1 MEEHESIQLRS
12 EEVQEILGTPP
23 IWLVRW
29 GSTVLFGTILLLF
42 LVSWLVK
49 YPDIIPAKIAIFTTK
64 PPMQVVARS
73 DGNLQKLLVTE
84 NQTVKMN
91 DVVGVMQ
98 NSANSEHV
106 MKIEKAIQALQQQE
120 NLLGFTPDKTLVMG
134 ELQSDYST
142 FLQAFEDY
150 RFTIKTDFGTQNI
163 EQLLAQI
170 KNIQRDIEVTKG
182 KRGTAIEKKKI
193 AENELVKQKKL
204 YSDGLN
210 TGQDIENAR
219 SVILEIEERS
229 KELESVLI
237 QKDIEI
243 GSIRNRILQIQQG
256 TSEGNNTKLVKLK
269 ETINNLRSAI
279 DRWKQTFLL
288 LAPLDGR
295 VSFYSKIE
303 NEGQFIK
310 AGEVVMAILPEQT
323 TTKNKIVGRMEMPII
338 GSGKVKI
345 GQKVV
350 IKLAGYPYQE
360 FGTLNGKVQQKSQL
374 PVNNAYII
382 EVALPDT
389 LVTSYKKT
397 IAFEQQ
403 LQGEAEII
411 TEDRRF
417 IERIFDKILSLFR
430 KY

>member
-29 GSTVLFGTILLLF
+29 GSTVLFGTILMLF

-338 GSGKVKI
+338 GSGKVKL

>member
-29 GSTVLFGTILLLF
+29 GSTVLFGAILLLF

-64 PPMQVVARS
+64 PPMQVIARS

-84 NQTVKMN
+84 NQTVQQG

-106 MKIEKAIQALQQQE
+106 MKIDKAIQALQQQE
-120 NLLGFTPDKTLVMG
+120 NLLGFTPDKSLLMG

-182 KRGTAIEKKKI
+182 KRGTAVEKKKI

-382 EVALPDT
+382 EVGLPDT

-417 IERIFDKILSLFR
+417 IERVFDKILSLFR